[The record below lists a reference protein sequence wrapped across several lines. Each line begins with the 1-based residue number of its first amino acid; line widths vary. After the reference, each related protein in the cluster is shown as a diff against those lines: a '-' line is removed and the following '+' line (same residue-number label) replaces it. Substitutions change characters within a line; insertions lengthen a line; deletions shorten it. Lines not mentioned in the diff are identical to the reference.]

1 MPLRL
6 SIQKPLRAIAPI
18 AFLAGLWVQ
27 PVLASNSLEDLDAL
41 AQGAKSFLVEDLQTR
56 LPDANIVVKVR
67 PLNPALRLS
76 ACPTDII
83 YKPMS
88 SRLSRIMR
96 LKITCASLR
105 AGWNATATAEVIA
118 LAPVLIATETLSRG
132 DKLDASKVQRGK
144 TDIMR
149 LSGDYFSDFKGFMAY
164 EVTRRIKQGDILM
177 DKQLKAFDVVERD
190 GQITVYVKR
199 NGVTVSYKGTA
210 LSSGAVGDRI
220 RVKNNSNGRNVYA
233 VITGRGSALQEN

>member
-6 SIQKPLRAIAPI
+6 SIQKPLRAFAPI
-18 AFLAGLWVQ
+18 AFLAGLWTQ
-27 PVLASNSLEDLDAL
+27 PVLASNPIEDLEAL
-41 AQGAKSFLVEDLQTR
+41 AQGAKSFLVEDLKAR

-76 ACPTDII
+76 SCPTDII

-88 SRLSRIMR
+88 SRLSRTMR

-105 AGWNATATAEVIA
+105 AGWTATATAEVIA
-118 LAPVLIATETLSRG
+118 LAPVLIASETLSRVTSSTR
-132 DKLDASKVQRGK
+132 AVQRGK

-149 LSGDYFSDFKGFMAY
+149 LSGDHFSDFKGFMAY

-190 GQITVYVKR
+190 SEITVYVKR
-199 NGVTVSYKGTA
+199 SGVTVSYKGTA

-220 RVKNNSNGRNVYA
+220 RVKNSGNGRNVYA
-233 VITGRGSALQEN
+233 VITGRGTALQEN